1 MRSALDNA
9 KELVLNAHMLRTI
22 GLLLMAA
29 ACCLAQDEKPAQDDK
44 PAPSIPDLEKT
55 AQGLY
60 MHGDYEG
67 ARQSLLQAWDLA
79 KQLPREDPVRYDV
92 LKRLSTV
99 RAAVGEYADAEEFLQ
114 VAISWREQ
122 NLGPD
127 DPKIPDDV
135 LLTVSYAR
143 SLKQYDRALWTMN
156 RVIRLHV
163 EPKIKAGGSPDEAMN
178 SIPVADDY
186 SRIAQIQMEL
196 KKPEAAI
203 ESLHAALEIR
213 TKLLGPLD
221 PSLVYDLDRLA
232 GIQVTLRQYD
242 KAEETYRHAL
252 VVRETLYGK
261 VHGDLLGTLDGLA
274 YSLFGQKKYDAAEPV
289 YRRLLA
295 LWISSMGT
303 DKHAM
308 VAIALD
314 KMAVFY
320 ADQKK
325 WQEAREAETRANAI
339 RAYLL
344 AEGLSVEA
352 SQRIDEGVMAD
363 SLPIYKRAVKILDP
377 PNEIYDEQRGA
388 LENMQKEVEKVVN
401 KPPSKSPPPM
411 KQ

>member
-1 MRSALDNA
+1 
-9 KELVLNAHMLRTI
+9 MLRTI

-29 ACCLAQDEKPAQDDK
+29 AFCPAQDVKPPQEDK

-67 ARQSLLQAWDLA
+67 ARQSLAQAWDLA
-79 KQLPREDPVRYDV
+79 QQLLREDPVRYDV
-92 LKRLSTV
+92 LKRLATV

-114 VAISWREQ
+114 RAISWREQ

-135 LLTVSYAR
+135 LLSVSYAR
-143 SLKQYDRALWTMN
+143 SLKEYDRALWTMR
-156 RVIRLHV
+156 RVIRLHAD
-163 EPKIKAGGSPDEAMN
+163 PKIKAGASPEEAMIT
-178 SIPVADDY
+178 IPVADDY

-196 KKPEAAI
+196 KKPEEAI
-203 ESLHAALEIR
+203 GPLNIALEIR
-213 TKLLGPLD
+213 IKLLGPLD

-232 GIQVTLRQYD
+232 GIQITLRQYD

-274 YSLFGQKKYDAAEPV
+274 YSLFGQKKYDEAEPV
-289 YRRLLA
+289 YQRLLA
-295 LWISSMGT
+295 LWITSMGT

-320 ADQKK
+320 GEQKK
-325 WQEAREAETRANAI
+325 WEQARAAETRANAI

-352 SQRIDEGVMAD
+352 SQRIDEGVMAE
-363 SLPIYKRAVKILDP
+363 SLPIYKRAIKILDP
-377 PNEIYDEQRGA
+377 PNQVYDEQRA
-388 LENMQKEVEKVVN
+388 TLENMRKEVEKVVN
-401 KPPSKSPPPM
+401 KPPSKSPPPS
-411 KQ
+411 KK

>member
-1 MRSALDNA
+1 
-9 KELVLNAHMLRTI
+9 MLRTI
-22 GLLLMAA
+22 GLLLLAA
-29 ACCLAQDEKPAQDDK
+29 AFCLAQDEKPAQEDK

-114 VAISWREQ
+114 LAISWREQ

-143 SLKQYDRALWTMN
+143 SLKEYDRALWTMR

-163 EPKIKAGGSPDEAMN
+163 EPKIKAGASPDEAMN

-196 KKPEAAI
+196 KKPEEALG
-203 ESLHAALEIR
+203 SLHIALGIR

-221 PSLVYDLDRLA
+221 PSLGHPA
-232 GIQVTLRQYD
+232 
-242 KAEETYRHAL
+242 
-252 VVRETLYGK
+252 
-261 VHGDLLGTLDGLA
+261 
-274 YSLFGQKKYDAAEPV
+274 P
-289 YRRLLA
+289 
-295 LWISSMGT
+295 
-303 DKHAM
+303 
-308 VAIALD
+308 
-314 KMAVFY
+314 
-320 ADQKK
+320 
-325 WQEAREAETRANAI
+325 I
-339 RAYLL
+339 R
-344 AEGLSVEA
+344 
-352 SQRIDEGVMAD
+352 
-363 SLPIYKRAVKILDP
+363 
-377 PNEIYDEQRGA
+377 
-388 LENMQKEVEKVVN
+388 
-401 KPPSKSPPPM
+401 
-411 KQ
+411 

>member
-1 MRSALDNA
+1 
-9 KELVLNAHMLRTI
+9 MLRI
-22 GLLLMAA
+22 VGIALMAA
-29 ACCLAQDEKPAQDDK
+29 ACCLAQDNKPVQDDK
-44 PAPSIPDLEKT
+44 PAPTIPDLEKT

-79 KQLPREDPVRYDV
+79 QQLPKDDPQRYDV
-92 LKRLSTV
+92 LKRLATV
-99 RAAVGEYADAEEFLQ
+99 RAAVGEYADADNFLQ
-114 VAISWREQ
+114 LAISWREQ

-127 DPKIPDDV
+127 DPKTVDDV
-135 LLTVSYAR
+135 LISVGYAR
-143 SLKQYDRALWTMN
+143 GLKDYERALLIMRRRVLLLHTMA
-156 RVIRLHV
+156 
-163 EPKIKAGGSPDEAMN
+163 KIKAGVSPEEYMN
-178 SIPVADDY
+178 TIPVADDF

-196 KKPEAAI
+196 KKPEDAVD
-203 ESLHAALEIR
+203 SLNVALGIR
-213 TKLLGPLD
+213 TNLLGPLE

-274 YSLFGQKKYDAAEPV
+274 YSLFGQKKYDEAEPV
-289 YRRLLA
+289 YQRLLA

-325 WQEAREAETRANAI
+325 WEQSREAETRANAI

-352 SQRIDEGVMAD
+352 SQRIDEGVMAE
-363 SLPIYKRAVKILDP
+363 SIPIYKRAIKILDP
-377 PNEIYDEQRGA
+377 PNEVYDEQRA
-388 LENMQKEVEKVVN
+388 TLQDMQKEVEKAVN
-401 KPPSKSPPPM
+401 KPPSKTPPPTR
-411 KQ
+411 K

>member
-1 MRSALDNA
+1 M
-9 KELVLNAHMLRTI
+9 VRTI
-22 GLLLMAA
+22 GLLLLAA
-29 ACCLAQDEKPAQDDK
+29 ACCLAQDDKPPQEDK

-60 MHGDYEG
+60 MHADYEG
-67 ARQSLLQAWDLA
+67 ARQSLLQAWDEA
-79 KQLPREDPVRYDV
+79 QQLPREDPVRYDV

-99 RAAVGEYADAEEFLQ
+99 RAAVGQYAGAEEFLQ
-114 VAISWREQ
+114 LAISWREQ

-143 SLKQYDRALWTMN
+143 SLKEYDRALWTMK
-156 RVIRLHV
+156 RVLRLHI
-163 EPKIKAGGSPDEAMN
+163 EPKIKAGASPDDAAN

-196 KKPEAAI
+196 KKPDAAI

-242 KAEETYRHAL
+242 RAEETYRHAL
-252 VVRETLYGK
+252 VVRETLYGR

-274 YSLFGQKKYDAAEPV
+274 YSLFGQKKYDDAEPV
-289 YRRLLA
+289 YQRLLD
-295 LWISSMGT
+295 LWITSMGT

-325 WQEAREAETRANAI
+325 WEQAREAETRANAI

-352 SQRIDEGVMAD
+352 SQRIDEGVMAE
-363 SLPIYKRAVKILDP
+363 SLPIYKRAIKILDP
-377 PNEIYDEQRGA
+377 PNEVYDEQRA
-388 LENMQKEVEKVVN
+388 TLENMRKEVEKVVD
-401 KPPSKSPPPM
+401 KPPSKSPPPS
-411 KQ
+411 KK

>member
-1 MRSALDNA
+1 
-9 KELVLNAHMLRTI
+9 MLRTI
-22 GLLLMAA
+22 GVLLLAA
-29 ACCLAQDEKPAQDDK
+29 ACCPAQDVKPPREDK

-60 MHGDYEG
+60 LHGDYEG
-67 ARQSLLQAWDLA
+67 ARQSLAQAWDLA
-79 KQLPREDPVRYDV
+79 QQLPREDPVRYDV
-92 LKRLSTV
+92 LKRLATV

-114 VAISWREQ
+114 LAISWREQ
-122 NLGPD
+122 NLGPA

-143 SLKQYDRALWTMN
+143 SLKEYDRALWTMR

-163 EPKIKAGGSPDEAMN
+163 EPKIKAGASPDEAMN
-178 SIPVADDY
+178 SIPVADDF

-196 KKPEAAI
+196 KKPEEAI
-203 ESLHAALEIR
+203 ESLHIALEIR

-221 PSLVYDLDRLA
+221 PSLVYDLDRLG
-232 GIQVTLRQYD
+232 GIQITLRQYD
-242 KAEETYRHAL
+242 QAEETYRHAL

-274 YSLFGQKKYDAAEPV
+274 YTLFGQKKYDEAEPV
-289 YRRLLA
+289 YQRLLA
-295 LWISSMGT
+295 LWITSMGT

-320 ADQKK
+320 GDQKK
-325 WQEAREAETRANAI
+325 WEQARASETRANAI

-352 SQRIDEGVMAD
+352 SQRIDEGAMAE
-363 SLPIYKRAVKILDP
+363 SLPIYKRAIKILDP
-377 PNEIYDEQRGA
+377 PNEVYDEQRA
-388 LENMQKEVEKVVN
+388 TLENMRKEVEKVVN
-401 KPPSKSPPPM
+401 RPPSKNPPPA
-411 KQ
+411 KK

>member
-1 MRSALDNA
+1 
-9 KELVLNAHMLRTI
+9 MLRI
-22 GLLLMAA
+22 VGLALVAA
-29 ACCLAQDEKPAQDDK
+29 VLCLAQDVNPAQEDK
-44 PAPSIPDLEKT
+44 LAPSIPDLEKT

-79 KQLPREDPVRYDV
+79 QQLPREDPLRYDV

-114 VAISWREQ
+114 LAISWREQ
-122 NLGPD
+122 NLGPA

-143 SLKQYDRALWTMN
+143 SLKEYDRALWTMN

-163 EPKIKAGGSPDEAMN
+163 ESKIKAGASPEDAMN

-196 KKPEAAI
+196 KKPDAAVGP
-203 ESLHAALEIR
+203 LHTALEIR

-261 VHGDLLGTLDGLA
+261 ANGDLLGTLDGLA
-274 YSLFGQKKYDAAEPV
+274 YSLFGRKKYEDAEPV
-289 YRRLLA
+289 YQRLLA
-295 LWISSMGT
+295 LWITSMGT

-325 WQEAREAETRANAI
+325 WDEAREAETRANAI

-352 SQRIDEGVMAD
+352 SQRIDEGVMAE
-363 SLPIYKRAVKILDP
+363 SLPIYKRAIKILDP
-377 PNEIYDEQRGA
+377 PNEVYDEQRTT

-401 KPPSKSPPPM
+401 KPPSKSSPPS
-411 KQ
+411 KK